1 MSTNTCNAVMTPKLF
16 THCSYYAQNTNA
28 GTSSMPDPLYLCDI
42 RAVPKPPIDIY
53 SDSCCHGGFGG
64 LFGGLYGI
72 GPQSW
77 MAADS
82 TMSYNIWAD
91 GTSSNNMWKAIG
103 HQMIGAFGNNLV
115 GATSM
120 LTSPQT
126 LLSFGGAAAGGAASI
141 FSNLGKMCS

>member
-1 MSTNTCNAVMTPKLF
+1 MCTNSVPPVLQMFTGSSAVKSLPPVKIENHHGTCTPIF
-16 THCSYYAQNTNA
+16 
-28 GTSSMPDPLYLCDI
+28 DP
-42 RAVPKPPIDIY
+42 
-53 SDSCCHGGFGG
+53 CCCFGG
-64 LFGGLYGI
+64 LYGGLYGI